1 MLFRIYLTNILEKQ
15 YNKID
20 SEQFFDMKGWEGI

>member
-15 YNKID
+15 YNEID